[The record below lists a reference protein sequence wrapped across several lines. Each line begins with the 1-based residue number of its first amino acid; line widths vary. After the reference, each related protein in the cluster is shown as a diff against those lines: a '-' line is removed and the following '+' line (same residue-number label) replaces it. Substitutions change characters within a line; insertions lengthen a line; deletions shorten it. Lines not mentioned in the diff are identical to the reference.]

1 MEGSFSFGSV
11 LPNPE
16 NWIIGKTKTGWNM
29 KKNLVK
35 ILLFTR
41 LIIRL
46 IIWLLGPN
54 TPEGRNWYPPA
65 RLASRWKVAVLDA
78 QKTAH
83 MTRRDRY
90 KSLIVSCGG
99 LKGGLNKKTMPRTV
113 AARKQLLVRREIPS
127 QRSVIHIYTSNLQLT
142 AALAFI
148 LSILSIYL
156 NLKIDI

>member
-1 MEGSFSFGSV
+1 M
-11 LPNPE
+11 
-16 NWIIGKTKTGWNM
+16 
-29 KKNLVK
+29 
-35 ILLFTR
+35 
-41 LIIRL
+41 
-46 IIWLLGPN
+46 LGPN

-142 AALAFI
+142 VALAFT
-148 LSILSIYL
+148 LLILSIYL
-156 NLKIDI
+156 NLKNISMLFSSRYLLDRSCRPMRMRSG

>member
-1 MEGSFSFGSV
+1 M
-11 LPNPE
+11 
-16 NWIIGKTKTGWNM
+16 
-29 KKNLVK
+29 
-35 ILLFTR
+35 
-41 LIIRL
+41 
-46 IIWLLGPN
+46 LGPN

-78 QKTAH
+78 QKTAN

-142 AALAFI
+142 VALAFT
-148 LSILSIYL
+148 LLILSIYL
-156 NLKIDI
+156 NLKNISVLF